1 MPKITAHAGPSDS
14 AAAVTYPV
22 GVLPAAEPQEVPEA
36 PPLTGAGSGRAAW
49 ADYAET
55 LGHDPS
61 GLSKADLVELVG

>member
-1 MPKITAHAGPSDS
+1 MAKITAHGGPSDS

-22 GVLPAAEPQEVPEA
+22 GVLPAEEPDA
-36 PPLTGAGSGRAAW
+36 PPLTGPGSGRAAW

-55 LGHDPS
+55 LGHDPL